1 MSEPVLSPPPAS
13 AAGGLARGRGSGGE
27 QLLGLGLGGLKGQVT
42 QAGGPEERGADFDL
56 QSGLLGAPNQ
66 DSP

>member
-1 MSEPVLSPPPAS
+1 M
-13 AAGGLARGRGSGGE
+13 GGE